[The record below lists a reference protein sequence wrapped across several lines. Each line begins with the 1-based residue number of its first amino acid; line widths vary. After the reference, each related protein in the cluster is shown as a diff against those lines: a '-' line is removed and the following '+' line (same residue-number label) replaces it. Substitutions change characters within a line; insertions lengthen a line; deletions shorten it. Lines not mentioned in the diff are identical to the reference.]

1 MLNTTFP
8 RTQLQQQPLI
18 YEGLNSN
25 IHFELQ
31 LKINDFRSVELLWRL
46 DARVYT
52 IDVNYW
58 CQPIANFSNLQGQVF
73 NITDVM
79 KN

>member
-52 IDVNYW
+52 IDVNY
-58 CQPIANFSNLQGQVF
+58 
-73 NITDVM
+73 
-79 KN
+79 

>member
-1 MLNTTFP
+1 MLNATFP

-31 LKINDFRSVELLWRL
+31 LKINDFGSVELLWRL

-52 IDVNYW
+52 IDVNY
-58 CQPIANFSNLQGQVF
+58 
-73 NITDVM
+73 
-79 KN
+79 